1 MLFNSVVGHSKQLA
15 TLRELVESGRFPNGA
30 LFCGP
35 EGVGKRLVGRL
46 LLEEITGSPLNVLE
60 FGVEKPVTVEEVRE
74 LSRWLFLKPQSGKGK
89 GVIIDNAELMRSE
102 SANALLKTL
111 EEPPEY
117 GYLILIARNEEGV
130 LPTIR
135 SRCRTFR
142 FGRLSDANV
151 EFVLERLGIEYDKRV
166 VKIARGSPGLALRIA
181 QSQVVELLTELI
193 NLLKSPSKLKEITQF
208 SARFTNLSREESL
221 LFLDALEALLSQR
234 DTILKWAEGIQQAR
248 RFLNYYGKPRSVIE
262 WLLIKQLTSS

>member
-60 FGVEKPVTVEEVRE
+60 LGVEKPITVEEVRE

-117 GYLILIARNEEGV
+117 GYIILITRNEEGL

-135 SRCRTFR
+135 SR
-142 FGRLSDANV
+142 
-151 EFVLERLGIEYDKRV
+151 
-166 VKIARGSPGLALRIA
+166 
-181 QSQVVELLTELI
+181 
-193 NLLKSPSKLKEITQF
+193 
-208 SARFTNLSREESL
+208 
-221 LFLDALEALLSQR
+221 
-234 DTILKWAEGIQQAR
+234 
-248 RFLNYYGKPRSVIE
+248 
-262 WLLIKQLTSS
+262 